1 MTHFLAATLL
11 FAASYVASTSGLGT
25 TLPGGGILLDF
36 EVKRGDTY
44 DTLSSDNKP
53 YLYRRDG
60 DVTLTLGNE
69 LNMYVATLEVGS
81 NNQKNTIQ
89 VDTGS
94 SDLWFM
100 AKDVECFVPDYQKR
114 RRRDYSSHQN
124 NRVLAERDIFDDL
137 STMFGYE
144 TIVYGGD
151 SGDETAIGVATATG
165 TSPGDIAP
173 TNTCINYGSFETSSS
188 SSFKRNESAPEFYIM
203 YGDGTGASGY
213 WGYDSIKIGST
224 TLDSVSFG
232 IANESTTNCGILGLG
247 LEGLESTNSYEYSN
261 FPVLLKQEGAINK
274 VAYSL
279 YLNAVNATTGSVL
292 FGAVDHAKYSGTLA
306 TVPILNKVSEDPS
319 AFHVMLDGIS
329 FSEGSNDFSVTSN
342 KYTALLD
349 SGTSLTVLPES
360 LFSKFG
366 DALGGEYSEE
376 VGYYVVNCPKSSD
389 DFTVNFDF
397 SGLTISVPYSNFI
410 LAASSDSSG
419 GAEQCYLGIQSQ
431 QEDFVILGDNV
442 MSSGYFVYDLEDLT
456 ISLAQAKYT
465 DESDIEVISS
475 SIPSATQASLYSST
489 DYETGIVESSAESIF
504 SYATG
509 IYTPAEI
516 TAETGIFEATETG
529 SGDQTGSNTGSGS
542 KTSGSKSGSSTSTS
556 STTKS
561 SGEVQTVK
569 FTLISNLVASAFGL
583 LVLVVF

>member
-1 MTHFLAATLL
+1 MTHFLAAALL
-11 FAASYVASTSGLGT
+11 FAASYVPSTSGLGT

-44 DTLSSDNKP
+44 DTLSLDNRP

-100 AKDVECFVPDYQKR
+100 AKEVECFVPDYQNR
-114 RRRDYSSHQN
+114 RKRDYSSHQN
-124 NRVLAERDIFDDL
+124 NRVLAERDFFDSL
-137 STMFGYE
+137 STLLGVE

-173 TNTCINYGSFETSSS
+173 TNTCINYGSFETSLS
-188 SSFKRNESAPEFYIM
+188 SSFKKNESAPEFYIK
-203 YGDGTGASGY
+203 YGDGTGASGF
-213 WGYDSIKIGST
+213 WGYDTIKIGST

-247 LEGLESTNSYEYSN
+247 LEGLEATNTYEYLN
-261 FPVLLKQEGAINK
+261 FPVLLKQQGAINK

-279 YLNAVNATTGSVL
+279 YLNAVNASTGSVL

-306 TVPILNKVSEDPS
+306 TVPILDQVSDDPY
-319 AFHVMLDGIS
+319 AIHVMLDSIT
-329 FSEGSNDFSVTSN
+329 FSEGSKNLSLTSN

-360 LFSKFG
+360 LFRKFG
-366 DALGGEYSEE
+366 DTLGGEYSEQ
-376 VGYYVVNCPKSSD
+376 VGYYVVNCPKNSD

-410 LAASSDSSG
+410 LTSTSG
-419 GAEQCYLGIQSQ
+419 HAEQCYLGIQSQ
-431 QEDFVILGDNV
+431 QDDFLILGDNV
-442 MSSGYFVYDLEDLT
+442 LSSGYFVYDLEDLT

-475 SIPSATQASLYSST
+475 SIPSASKASLYSST
-489 DYETGIVESSAESIF
+489 DYETGVVESSAESIF
-504 SYATG
+504 SYSTG
-509 IYTPAEI
+509 VFTSVDL

-529 SGDQTGSNTGSGS
+529 SGGQTGSNTSSGS

-569 FTLISNLVASAFGL
+569 FSLIGNLIASAFGL